1 MQRDELRQLLLNLM
15 ADSLTSTQVDR
26 GHSSAFAT
34 RLPVCGDNFEFEVR
48 SWGRSSSMSY
58 VYLCSSCDWTLQ
70 GRKSGL
76 TGSMPPERLSPA
88 PHASKYQYPLVD
100 CVLCCEGDDMAGDN
114 LGVLAVHD
122 QLWAQSHCAGS

>member
-1 MQRDELRQLLLNLM
+1 ML
-15 ADSLTSTQVDR
+15 TQVDPL
-26 GHSSAFAT
+26 HSSAFPA

-48 SWGRSSSMSY
+48 SLGKVIVY
-58 VYLCSSCDWTLQ
+58 VYLCLCSCCDWTLQ

-76 TGSMPPERLSPA
+76 TGSTPPERLSPA

-100 CVLCCEGDDMAGDN
+100 CVLCCEGDDMAGDD

-122 QLWAQSHCAGS
+122 QLWAQSRCADRSHDLCH